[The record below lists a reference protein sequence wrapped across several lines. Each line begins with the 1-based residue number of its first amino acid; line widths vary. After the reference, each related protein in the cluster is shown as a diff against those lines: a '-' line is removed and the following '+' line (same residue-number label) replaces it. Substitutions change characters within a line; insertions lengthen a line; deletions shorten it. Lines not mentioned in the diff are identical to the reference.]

1 MFNFVSI
8 DYFLLFLVM
17 SPATPSANTV
27 TKEGIVFNFHQR
39 VLLADKFI
47 NVQFIVPHPVIE
59 IQLPE
64 NLAKLV
70 DKFHDSW
77 NTRAGLCLHLA
88 FPDLE
93 ELDATDQLNFT
104 WLVTKIIE
112 EHGNALTDQNSI
124 KKDMEKTLALHNY
137 APKQSEL

>member
-8 DYFLLFLVM
+8 DYFFFFLVI
-17 SPATPSANTV
+17 STATPSANTV

-47 NVQFIVPHPVIE
+47 YVQFIIPCPVIE

-64 NLAKLV
+64 NLTAFV
-70 DKFHDSW
+70 DKFHESW
-77 NTRAGLCLHLA
+77 KTRAGLCDDLA

-93 ELDATDQLNFT
+93 EVDATDHLNFT

-112 EHGNALTDQNSI
+112 EHGNALTELNSI
-124 KKDMEKTLALHNY
+124 KKDMKKTLALHNY
-137 APKQSEL
+137 SPS